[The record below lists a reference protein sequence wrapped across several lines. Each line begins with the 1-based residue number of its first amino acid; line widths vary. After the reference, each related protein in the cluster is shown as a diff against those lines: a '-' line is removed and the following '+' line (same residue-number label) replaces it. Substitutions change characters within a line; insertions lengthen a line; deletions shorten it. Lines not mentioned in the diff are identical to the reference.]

1 MIHKPMRSLVFVFI
15 AIGIVVS
22 LIACSSGSELQ
33 ILTHTI
39 TVREFTGNLNITQS
53 MATVTGTAR
62 NASDTV
68 IRDCVVNVTYYDAQ
82 KNVVGV
88 SSANKELL
96 NHGEVWG
103 FTVQLTGSDA
113 WKVLSYDIA
122 AHNQ

>member
-1 MIHKPMRSLVFVFI
+1 MKRLVLILI
-15 AIGIVVS
+15 ALVIIS
-22 LIACSSGSELQ
+22 KLIACSSGSELQ

-39 TVREFTGNLNITQS
+39 TIREFTGNLNITQS

-62 NASDTV
+62 NTSDTV

-96 NHGEVWG
+96 NPGEVWG